1 LNFIGVE
8 EVDFAKGDGLVP
20 VVAQEAV
27 TGKILML
34 AYANREA
41 LERTM
46 ITGFAHYFSRRRG
59 RLWRKG
65 EDSGHV
71 QRVMRVQVDCDG
83 DSLVYVVEQTG
94 PDATRAKKAA
104 STEALWSGSERSPR
118 CVFTT
123 MIAPLNSPL
132 AASA

>member
-8 EVDFAKGDGLVP
+8 EVDFGKGKGLVP
-20 VVAQEAV
+20 VVAQDAV
-27 TGKILML
+27 TGRILML

-46 ITGFAHYFSRRRG
+46 NTGFAHYFSRRRG

-71 QRVMRVQVDCDG
+71 QRVKKVRVDCDG

-94 PDATRAKKAA
+94 PACHTGEESCFYRGVKVREQKK
-104 STEALWSGSERSPR
+104 P
-118 CVFTT
+118 
-123 MIAPLNSPL
+123 
-132 AASA
+132 

>member
-1 LNFIGVE
+1 MKFVGVE
-8 EVDFAKGDGLVP
+8 DVDFAKGDGLVP
-20 VVAQEAV
+20 VVAQEAA
-27 TGKILML
+27 TGRILML

-46 ITGFAHYFSRRRG
+46 NTGLAHYFSRSRG

-71 QRVMRVQVDCDG
+71 QRVMTVQVDCDG

-94 PDATRAKKAA
+94 PACHTGEESCFYRGVKVRKLKK
-104 STEALWSGSERSPR
+104 P
-118 CVFTT
+118 
-123 MIAPLNSPL
+123 
-132 AASA
+132 

>member
-8 EVDFAKGDGLVP
+8 EVDFGKGKGLVP

-27 TGKILML
+27 TGRILML

-46 ITGFAHYFSRRRG
+46 STGFAHYFSRSRG

-71 QRVMRVQVDCDG
+71 QRVKKVRVDCDG

-94 PDATRAKKAA
+94 PACHTGEESCFYRDVKVRKQKKSKARIHHPYPSRQRDA
-104 STEALWSGSERSPR
+104 
-118 CVFTT
+118 
-123 MIAPLNSPL
+123 
-132 AASA
+132 

>member
-1 LNFIGVE
+1 MNFIGVE
-8 EVDFAKGDGLVP
+8 EIDFAKGDGLVP
-20 VVAQEAV
+20 VVAQEAA
-27 TGKILML
+27 TGRILML

-46 ITGFAHYFSRRRG
+46 DTGFAHYFSRSRG

-71 QRVMRVQVDCDG
+71 QHVKSVLVDCDG

-94 PDATRAKKAA
+94 PACHTGEESCFYRGVKVGKQKK
-104 STEALWSGSERSPR
+104 TK
-118 CVFTT
+118 
-123 MIAPLNSPL
+123 APDDKH
-132 AASA
+132 

>member
-1 LNFIGVE
+1 MKFIGVE

-27 TGKILML
+27 SGRVLML

-41 LERTM
+41 LERTVK
-46 ITGFAHYFSRRRG
+46 TGFAHYFSRRRG

-71 QRVMRVQVDCDG
+71 QRVVRVHVDCDG

-94 PDATRAKKAA
+94 PACHTGEESCFYRGVKVRKPKKSSA
-104 STEALWSGSERSPR
+104 RSP
-118 CVFTT
+118 
-123 MIAPLNSPL
+123 P
-132 AASA
+132 

>member
-1 LNFIGVE
+1 MNFIGVE
-8 EVDFAKGDGLVP
+8 EVDFGKGKGLVP

-27 TGKILML
+27 TGRILML

-46 ITGFAHYFSRRRG
+46 STGFAHYFSRSRG

-71 QRVMRVQVDCDG
+71 QRVKKVRVDCDG

-94 PDATRAKKAA
+94 PACHTGEESCFYRGIKVRKQKK
-104 STEALWSGSERSPR
+104 S
-118 CVFTT
+118 
-123 MIAPLNSPL
+123 
-132 AASA
+132 

>member
-1 LNFIGVE
+1 MNFIGVE

-94 PDATRAKKAA
+94 PACHTGEESCFYRGVMVRKRKK
-104 STEALWSGSERSPR
+104 P
-118 CVFTT
+118 
-123 MIAPLNSPL
+123 
-132 AASA
+132 